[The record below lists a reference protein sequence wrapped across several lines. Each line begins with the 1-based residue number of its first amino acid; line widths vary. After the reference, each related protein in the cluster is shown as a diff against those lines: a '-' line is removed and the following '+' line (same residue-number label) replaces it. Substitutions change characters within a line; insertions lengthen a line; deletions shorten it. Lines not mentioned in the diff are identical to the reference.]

1 MHRLLVSIVA
11 ALAAAVMAAILLVP
25 VSASAQDKTTGKN
38 PYVADCKGQEST
50 LAMAQKA
57 TRAIKLD
64 LSACTDLASDDK
76 SRCEKT
82 IRDAYTAVLQSAQ
95 NAEKAAKRAIACCQK
110 PGSKACGKKAA
121 KKR

>member
-1 MHRLLVSIVA
+1 MHRPLVSILA
-11 ALAAAVMAAILLVP
+11 ALAAAAVAAILLVP
-25 VSASAQDKTTGKN
+25 VSAPAQDKNTEKN
-38 PYVADCKGQEST
+38 PYVADCKALEST

-57 TRAIKLD
+57 KSALKLD
-64 LSACTDLASDDK
+64 LSACTDLTGDDK

-82 IRDAYTAVLQSAQ
+82 IRDAHATALQSAQ
-95 NAEKAAKRAIACCQK
+95 NTEKAAKQTLACCQK